1 MVTRHISDGTIFTV
15 REITRYILRCISTNI
30 LSSGIYRAKTKYGN
44 IVIKDL
50 RRVTTQLLN
59 HVNKCVMRTW
69 PMLCVF
75 FCEQFMALS
84 NNEFSI

>member
-1 MVTRHISDGTIFTV
+1 MEQSLPLEKSQGTFCDVLVQTYDLAGFFNA
-15 REITRYILRCISTNI
+15 RK
-30 LSSGIYRAKTKYGN
+30 AKTKYGN

-84 NNEFSI
+84 NTEFSI

>member
-1 MVTRHISDGTIFTV
+1 MEQSLPLEKSQGIFCV
-15 REITRYILRCISTNI
+15 VFAQIYFLAGN
-30 LSSGIYRAKTKYGN
+30 IYRARTKYGN

-50 RRVTTQLLN
+50 RHVTTQLLN

>member
-1 MVTRHISDGTIFTV
+1 MEQSLPLEKSQGTFCVVLAQIYF
-15 REITRYILRCISTNI
+15 LA
-30 LSSGIYRAKTKYGN
+30 YRARTKYGN
-44 IVIKDL
+44 IVVKNL
-50 RRVTTQLLN
+50 RHVTTQLLN

>member
-1 MVTRHISDGTIFTV
+1 MEQSLPLEKSQGTFCDVLVQT
-15 REITRYILRCISTNI
+15 YDLA
-30 LSSGIYRAKTKYGN
+30 GYRAKTKYGN

-84 NNEFSI
+84 NTEFSI

>member
-1 MVTRHISDGTIFTV
+1 MEQSLPLEKSQSIFCV
-15 REITRYILRCISTNI
+15 VLAQIYFLAGFYHKRS
-30 LSSGIYRAKTKYGN
+30 IYRAKTKYGN

-84 NNEFSI
+84 NTEFSI